1 MGYDYLIFFISI
13 GITLIAQAFVTTT
26 YNKYK
31 RVETKKGKSGFE
43 VARQILDENGLKDV
57 YVVET
62 QGTLSDHY
70 DPRRKTIRLSK
81 DIFHGTTVAA
91 NAVAAHEVGHA
102 IQHKEGYA
110 PLKIRNMI
118 LPLANLGSKLGYIVI
133 VISFIAGIADLLWL
147 GIGLITMMLIF
158 QLLTLPVEFNASSR
172 AKEKLKIMGFLNETE
187 SNGASN
193 VLTAAALTYVAS
205 VLTALLEILRLVLI
219 ARSDD

>member
-13 GITLIAQAFVTTT
+13 GITLLAQAFVTTN

-31 RVETKKGKSGFE
+31 RVETKSQKSGFE
-43 VARQILDENGLKDV
+43 VARQILDENGLNDV

-102 IQHKEGYA
+102 IQHKEGYS

-133 VISFIAGIADLLWL
+133 VISFIAGITDLLWL
-147 GIGLITMMLIF
+147 GIGLIALMLLF

-172 AKEKLKIMGFLNETE
+172 AKEKLKTMGFLNETE
-187 SNGASN
+187 STGANN

>member
-31 RVETKKGKSGFE
+31 RVETKSQKSGFE
-43 VARQILDENGLKDV
+43 VARQILDENGLNDV

-133 VISFIAGIADLLWL
+133 VISFIAGITDLLWL
-147 GIGLITMMLIF
+147 GIGLITLMLLF
-158 QLLTLPVEFNASSR
+158 QLLTLPVEFNASAR
-172 AKEKLKIMGFLNETE
+172 AKEKLKTMGFLNETE

-193 VLTAAALTYVAS
+193 VLSAAALTYVAS

-219 ARSDD
+219 ARNDD